1 MSLVT
6 IIIPMFNEI
15 DNIRQCVEVLR
26 KQKNQNFDVIFV
38 DDGSSDSTVEELSR
52 YLDPSIVFNYKIIK
66 QTNKGAAAAR
76 LAGIKIAVTEFI
88 MLFDC
93 DDDLSDNITD
103 EVYSEY
109 KKDSN
114 VDIIIPNMRI
124 QNINGDWN
132 DFIFYTKDLQL
143 KPIDCV
149 KESLK
154 NWGVHGCYTIRRDII
169 NGSYTKYYSYNVKK
183 ENYVNNDEV
192 ITRLNFSSSKKIVRT
207 NSVYYYK
214 YNHSSTTKR
223 INNNKYLSIKNSV
236 ILSNIYSNEI
246 EIKNIAKS
254 ELISVLW
261 GSLVYMRRHKDN
273 LDNINEWKKTI
284 TEATHDLNYIKDFKK
299 SKYKRRVQLTILK
312 FLTNFNL
319 I

>member
-52 YLDPSIVFNYKIIK
+52 YLDPSIMFNYKIIK

-93 DDDLSDNITD
+93 DDDLSDNIVD

-192 ITRLNFSSSKKIVRT
+192 ITRLNFSSSRKIVRT

>member
-52 YLDPSIVFNYKIIK
+52 YLDPSIMFNYKIIK

-93 DDDLSDNITD
+93 DDDLSDNIVD

-192 ITRLNFSSSKKIVRT
+192 ITRLNFSSSRKIVRT

-299 SKYKRRVQLTILK
+299 FKYKRRVQLTILK

>member
-88 MLFDC
+88 LLFDC
-93 DDDLSDNITD
+93 DDDLSDNIID

-236 ILSNIYSNEI
+236 ILNNIYSNEI

>member
-52 YLDPSIVFNYKIIK
+52 YLDPSIMFNYKIIK

-93 DDDLSDNITD
+93 DDDLSDNIVD

-192 ITRLNFSSSKKIVRT
+192 ITRLNFSSSRKIVRT

-236 ILSNIYSNEI
+236 ILNNIYSNEI

>member
-236 ILSNIYSNEI
+236 ILNNIYSNEI

-273 LDNINEWKKTI
+273 LDNIDEWKKTI
-284 TEATHDLNYIKDFKK
+284 TEATNDLNYIKDFKK

-312 FLTNFNL
+312 FLTNSNL

>member
-52 YLDPSIVFNYKIIK
+52 YLDPSIMFNYKIIK

-76 LAGIKIAVTEFI
+76 LAGIKIAITEFI

-93 DDDLSDNITD
+93 DDDLSDNIVD
-103 EVYSEY
+103 KVYSEY

-192 ITRLNFSSSKKIVRT
+192 ITRLNFSSSRKIVRT

>member
-93 DDDLSDNITD
+93 DDDLSDNIID

-236 ILSNIYSNEI
+236 ILNNIYSNEI